1 MKYKVSY
8 IIFFLFLP
16 VLLYAQKPQ
25 VWVMNADRLLSIKNN
40 SGNGD
45 MISKSY
51 IDSLVKQANKL
62 LSMRPVSVMDK
73 TITPVSGNK
82 HDYMSQ
88 APYFWYD
95 SSKPNGLPYIRR
107 DGERNP
113 EIYKITDRTYLGRL
127 EEASRI
133 LALCWYFTGD
143 EKYAAKATELLK
155 HWFLN
160 TDTKM
165 NPHLEYGQG
174 IPGIN
179 TGRGIGI
186 IETRALVTIA
196 DAAGLL
202 NGSTAWKKTEHDA
215 LKQWYTDYLNWMMQ
229 SKYGKDEHA
238 AKNNHGTWF
247 FAQAI
252 GFALFT
258 GNTRLAKQLAE
269 EARQRLDSQVSSNGE
284 QPLELDRTNAL
295 GYSTMNLQ
303 GWFDVAS
310 LAEKTGVDLW
320 NYKTSKGAGIR
331 QALDWLLPYAV
342 GEKQWNY
349 QQINAY
355 NKRDIYALLLQGA
368 YRYNDNLYKEKAAAL
383 DAGINDVMV
392 DILYK

>member
-1 MKYKVSY
+1 MKYKLSY
-8 IIFFLFLP
+8 IIFFLFLS
-16 VLLYAQKPQ
+16 VSAYTQKPQ
-25 VWVMNADRLLSIKNN
+25 VWVMNGDRLLSIKNN
-40 SGNGD
+40 FKKGD
-45 MISKSY
+45 EVSKSY
-51 IDSLVKQANKL
+51 VDSLLKQANKL
-62 LSMRPVSVMDK
+62 LAMKPVSVMDK

-133 LALCWYFTGD
+133 LALCWYFTSD

-186 IETRALVTIA
+186 IETRALMTIA

-202 NGSTAWKKTEHDA
+202 NGSAAWKKPEHDA
-215 LKQWYTDYLNWMMQ
+215 LKQWYTEYLNWMMQ
-229 SKYGKDEHA
+229 SKY
-238 AKNNHGTWF
+238 
-247 FAQAI
+247 
-252 GFALFT
+252 
-258 GNTRLAKQLAE
+258 
-269 EARQRLDSQVSSNGE
+269 
-284 QPLELDRTNAL
+284 
-295 GYSTMNLQ
+295 
-303 GWFDVAS
+303 
-310 LAEKTGVDLW
+310 
-320 NYKTSKGAGIR
+320 
-331 QALDWLLPYAV
+331 
-342 GEKQWNY
+342 
-349 QQINAY
+349 
-355 NKRDIYALLLQGA
+355 
-368 YRYNDNLYKEKAAAL
+368 
-383 DAGINDVMV
+383 
-392 DILYK
+392 